1 MADKRGGISIFL
13 SYVLGLAWSI
23 VLVYCVVG
31 ELRPFVIA
39 LAGALF
45 VTGAIVLVIKRIGGR
60 IYYSRVF
67 ALGLI
72 FAVLGL
78 PVIPGFRHL
87 TEIARASRA
96 PGARL

>member
-1 MADKRGGISIFL
+1 MANKREGISVFL

-31 ELRPFVIA
+31 ELRLSVIA

-60 IYYSRVF
+60 IYGSKN
-67 ALGLI
+67 
-72 FAVLGL
+72 
-78 PVIPGFRHL
+78 PVQNRRRGDISCMSPDWEH
-87 TEIARASRA
+87 
-96 PGARL
+96 P